1 MEHWG
6 FDISKIIWKQMYFI
20 QTYMLKI
27 INSIKFEKVIIQEKS
42 VQDKLAVL
50 KYENETDFV

>member
-1 MEHWG
+1 
-6 FDISKIIWKQMYFI
+6 MYFI